1 MQELPVQRSYDG
13 HQLCIES
20 VNCQHEYQHLWI
32 MVFSDSQE
40 DLEGVHSRF
49 GLQLQV
55 QGLRQVDN
63 VQ

>member
-1 MQELPVQRSYDG
+1 MQELPVQLSYDG

-20 VNCQHEYQHLWI
+20 VKCQHEYQYLGI

-49 GLQLQV
+49 GL
-55 QGLRQVDN
+55 
-63 VQ
+63 